1 MCVRVQMSA
10 YIFIVDYTQDTLNF
24 MGNLE
29 KVKAEFK
36 KCKNDPIYFIS
47 KYIKVVHPRRG
58 LVPFE
63 LYPFQEMIIDNLQSN
78 RFNIIRKFRQ
88 AGITTISAAY
98 ALHMIIFN
106 KHKTVTILSIGDKE
120 STEVLERI
128 QTMYAELP
136 SFFKPGIVEKNKH
149 KLKLKTDSVVI
160 SRPSAKQ
167 SGRGISGSLLIID
180 EAAFIENIN
189 EIWAG
194 AYPIVSTGG
203 SVFVISTVNGMGNWY
218 HQTYLEAKEGRN
230 AFNAI
235 DINWES
241 HPEYHRTPGYEH
253 LYKEMEENDPPIF
266 IDEWAKLTK
275 HNIGIRRWN
284 QEYEAEFLGT
294 GDTYIDGETLLNL
307 AENQSD
313 DYFIK
318 YNNRM
323 RVWEDPEPHYQYI
336 IGVDVSLGRNR
347 DHSAFHVIN
356 LYNGV
361 QVAEFYSNKTP
372 INEFSKIIAEI
383 GYLYNTAHVLV
394 ERNSIGN
401 TLIDRLFEE
410 IEYDN
415 VMLDFD
421 NKFGVQIT
429 TKSRDIIL
437 ADLEEYL
444 RINKLKINSE
454 RTNKE
459 LQTFIVTDTGKA
471 EADTGQHDD
480 LVTSLAITCY
490 GMKFLYENGFVDE
503 QITQGNSEKASIA
516 ADLYSKSLPA
526 GMTKEDMTWLLS

>member
-1 MCVRVQMSA
+1 MA
-10 YIFIVDYTQDTLNF
+10 NIDKIK
-24 MGNLE
+24 E
-29 KVKAEFK
+29 EFR
-36 KCKNDPIYFIS
+36 KCKEDPVYFIS
-47 KYIKVVHPRRG
+47 KYIKVIHPRRG
-58 LVPFE
+58 LVPFD
-63 LYPFQEMIIDNLQSN
+63 LYPFQKMIIGELQNN

-98 ALHMIIFN
+98 ALHMIIFH
-106 KHKTVTILSIGDKE
+106 KHKNVTILSIGDKE

-128 QTMYAELP
+128 QTMYEELP
-136 SFFKPGIVEKNKH
+136 SIFKPGVVEKNKH

-167 SGRGISGSLLIID
+167 SGRGISCSLLIID

-194 AYPIVSTGG
+194 AFPTISTGG

-218 HQTYLEAKEGRN
+218 HQMYTEAIEDRN
-230 AFNAI
+230 EFNAI

-241 HPEYHRTPGYEH
+241 HPEYKRTPGYEH
-253 LYKEMEENDPPIF
+253 LYKEMESNDPPIY
-266 IDEWAKLTK
+266 IDEWAKITRK
-275 HNIGIRRWN
+275 NIGIRRWN

-307 AENQSD
+307 SENQND
-313 DYFIK
+313 NYFIK
-318 YNNRM
+318 FNNRM
-323 RVWEDPEPHYQYI
+323 RVWEDPEPYYQYV

-347 DHSAFHVIN
+347 DYSAFHVVN

-372 INEFSKIIAEI
+372 INEFAKIIAEI

-429 TKSRDIIL
+429 SKSRDIIL
-437 ADLEEYL
+437 ADLEEFL
-444 RINKLKINSE
+444 RTNKLKINSE

-459 LQTFIVTDTGKA
+459 LQTFIVTDSGKA
-471 EADTGQHDD
+471 EADTGQNDD
-480 LVTSLAITCY
+480 LVTSLGITCY
-490 GMKFLYENGFVDE
+490 AMKFLYDNGFVD
-503 QITQGNSEKASIA
+503 QQVTQGLTNKADIA
-516 ADLYSKSLPA
+516 AELYSKSLPA
-526 GMTKEDMTWLLS
+526 GVSSEDIKWLLN